1 MNNDSS
7 INSNLHHTHIGG
19 NYTGGDC
26 TTNHYHQSPASEPRG
41 FIVTH
46 TSDSKPTSHF
56 MGRERELAHLR
67 TNAEEGRKSIL
78 VSGMGGIGKTHICR
92 QLFKEYHER
101 HLRKESL
108 PFQHIGY
115 IQYDGNMDS
124 SLVSCLIYPKPTDQ
138 AAQVEAAWHELA
150 LLADKGLLLF
160 VDNVSSSIGGDPS
173 LQKLCSL
180 PSPVILT
187 SRLKYFDSQNAFELY
202 PIDSLPLEECRKLYL
217 KITGDTPDHQQAL
230 DEILDIRAARH
241 TLTVELLARTAA
253 SNEWGIPTLL
263 DKLKSNGFR
272 IPYEDGDQTVAL
284 MDAYEK
290 LFILSAL
297 NDAEI
302 NILEAFSLFPYLP
315 LHKDTCTAWL
325 LPDAGEK
332 SDELIFWKLYRKGWL
347 QHEEKAGYM
356 MHPILSQFIRE
367 RQKPSWPRHSAVA
380 AAVWQAITIPDNG
393 RLAGCRPFLPFA
405 ESLIAQLDEIPQ
417 QTHASLLNALG
428 YTLHRIGAYA
438 RALPLYKQALRICE
452 AALGDSHPDTATSC
466 NNLAGLYRS
475 QGDYA
480 RALPLYEKALRIR
493 EADLGD
499 SHPDT
504 ATSYNNLAALYES
517 QGDYAR
523 ALPLYEKALRICEAA
538 LGDSH
543 PDTAR
548 SYNNLAGLYESQGD
562 YARALPLYKQ
572 ALRICEAALGDSHPD
587 TATSCNNL
595 AGLYRSQGDYARAL
609 PLYEKALRIREA
621 DLGDSH
627 PDTAT
632 SYNNLAALYESQG
645 DYARALPL
653 YEKAL
658 RICEAALGDS
668 HPDTATSYNNLAFLY
683 NCRGDYDQAFPLF
696 QKALNICRDMLGEQH
711 PTTRSILGNT
721 IYCLYQQSGAACSF
735 EEWLEQQVPPTEE

>member
-1 MNNDSS
+1 MNNDPSVNNH
-7 INSNLHHTHIGG
+7 IRGTHIGG

-26 TTNHYHQSPASEPRG
+26 TTNHYHQSPAPEPRG

-46 TSDSKPTSHF
+46 TSDIKPTSHF
-56 MGRERELAHLR
+56 MGRESELAHLR
-67 TNAEEGRKSIL
+67 TNVEAGRKSIL

-124 SLVSCLIYPKPTDQ
+124 SLISCLIYPKPTDQ
-138 AAQVEAAWHELA
+138 AAQVEAAWRELA

-160 VDNVSSSIGGDPS
+160 VDNVSNSIGDDPS
-173 LQKLCSL
+173 LLKLCTL

-202 PIDSLPLEECRKLYL
+202 AIDSLPLEECRKLYL

-241 TLTVELLARTAA
+241 TLTVELLAHTAA

-272 IPYEDGDQTVAL
+272 ITYEDGDQTVAL

-315 LHKDTCTAWL
+315 LHKDTCIAWL

-332 SDELIFWKLYRKGWL
+332 ADELIFRKLYRKGWL

-367 RQKPSWPRHSAVA
+367 RQKPSWPIHSAVVS
-380 AAVWQAITIPDNG
+380 AVWQAITIPDNG

-405 ESLIAQLDEIPQ
+405 ESLIAQLSKIPQ
-417 QTHASLLNALG
+417 QTNADLLNDLG
-428 YTLHRIGAYA
+428 YTLDQIGAYA
-438 RALPLYKQALRICE
+438 QALPLYKQALRICE
-452 AALGDSHPDTATSC
+452 AALGDNHPSTATSY
-466 NNLAGLYRS
+466 NNLAGLYKR
-475 QGDYA
+475 QGDYE

-493 EADLGD
+493 EAALGD
-499 SHPDT
+499 NHPST
-504 ATSYNNLAALYES
+504 ARIYNNLASLYDS
-517 QGDYAR
+517 QGDYER
-523 ALPLYEKALRICEAA
+523 ALPLYEKALRIHEAA
-538 LGDSH
+538 LGENH
-543 PDTAR
+543 PTTAA
-548 SYNNLAGLYESQGD
+548 SYNNLA
-562 YARALPLYKQ
+562 R
-572 ALRICEAALGDSHPD
+572 
-587 TATSCNNL
+587 
-595 AGLYRSQGDYARAL
+595 LYRSQSDYTRAL
-609 PLYEKALRIREA
+609 SLYA
-621 DLGDSH
+621 
-627 PDTAT
+627 
-632 SYNNLAALYESQG
+632 
-645 DYARALPL
+645 
-653 YEKAL
+653 KAL
-658 RICEAALGDS
+658 RICEIALGEN

-683 NCRGDYDQAFPLF
+683 DSQGDHDQAFPLF

-711 PTTRSILGNT
+711 PTTRTILENAN
-721 IYCLYQQSGAACSF
+721 YCMYRQSGAACSF
-735 EEWLEQQVPPTEE
+735 EEWLEQQAPTTEE